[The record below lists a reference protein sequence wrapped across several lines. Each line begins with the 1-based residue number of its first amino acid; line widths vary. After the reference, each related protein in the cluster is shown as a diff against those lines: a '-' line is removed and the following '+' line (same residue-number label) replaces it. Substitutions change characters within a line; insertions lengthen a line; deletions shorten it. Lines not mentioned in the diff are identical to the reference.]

1 MALTADQTARL
12 AALDEILGSGEQRI
26 TVEGRT
32 VEYNLTEIRKE
43 RDALRQLAVASRS
56 GSRFRRVKLVQD
68 DA

>member
-32 VEYNLTEIRKE
+32 VEYNLAEIRKE
-43 RDALRQLAVASRS
+43 RDALRQLAVASRA
-56 GSRFRRVKLVQD
+56 GSRFRRVKLVQA